1 MARVTDNHTPFKT
14 GYRDRVTRDLEK
26 NSIRSSYGATYTISD
41 HYMPT
46 KKQIKYIEDLKKIC
60 ADKGIDLKGFG
71 VSTRNKEQCSRS
83 IRSLISL
90 LKRYGYDTHGNPLE
104 VPNE

>member
-1 MARVTDNHTPFKT
+1 MAGVADNHTPFKT
-14 GYRDRVTRDLEK
+14 GHRDRVTRDLEK
-26 NSIRSSYGATYTISD
+26 NSIRSSYRETYTISD

-46 KKQIKYIEDLKKIC
+46 KKQVKYIEDLKKIC
-60 ADKGIDLKGFG
+60 ADKGIDIKGFN

-90 LKRYGYDTHGNPLE
+90 LKRYGYDNYGNPLE

>member
-1 MARVTDNHTPFKT
+1 MARVGDSHTPFKT
-14 GYRDRVTRDLEK
+14 EYRDRSTRDLEK
-26 NSIRSSYGATYTISD
+26 NSIRSSHKATYTISD

-46 KKQIKYIEDLKKIC
+46 KKQVKYIEDLKKVC
-60 ADKGIDLKGFG
+60 ADKGIDLKGFKI
-71 VSTRNKEQCSRS
+71 STRNKEQCGRS

-90 LKRYGYDTHGNPLE
+90 LKRYGYDTYGNPLE